1 MEEVVCAE
9 RGGFPFGPGAWPEF
23 WTLLF
28 WSLARPLAVRGVRE
42 SEVHRRF
49 GALDSLSRP
58 APRVLDLVSPLTSRT
73 KLAIGVWS
81 VRARRSVCARLCHR
95 VCCCTLSS
103 FMNYINKPTFAYK
116 TVNAARSNECS
127 SPSPARRSVARAA
140 PRGRAGGG
148 AVTCE
153 PCVVCAAARSRFAN
167 GRLPLQLV

>member
-9 RGGFPFGPGAWPEF
+9 RSGFPFGPGAWPEF

-49 GALDSLSRP
+49 GASGLPLASCSSRSC
-58 APRVLDLVSPLTSRT
+58 VSSSRT
-73 KLAIGVWS
+73 KLARGVWS